1 MKLCMSICATAE
13 GSADFN
19 AETCSRLQQC
29 VLYFILSSVV
39 MFSGWAVFQER
50 DIYAPM
56 HQVLHLNIC
65 LLVG

>member
-1 MKLCMSICATAE
+1 MRLLKAVRISMLRHAVE
-13 GSADFN
+13 
-19 AETCSRLQQC
+19 LQQC

-39 MFSGWAVFQER
+39 TFSGWAASQER